1 MSRMKTLVI
10 KNIGFGITATMAL
23 VLFCTAGVSQAGA
36 MVGYE
41 SIDSVHVEAESPESG
56 KEITVGAGIAIVPDY
71 EGSDY
76 YEAAPLL
83 HFRMA
88 WDNGRYLDF
97 TGNSVEFNI
106 MKDSNWSIGP
116 MVGIRGKR
124 DDDVEDNQVS
134 RMEEVDMSVELGGFV
149 AYNLGENFEIGANF
163 VQDVADGH
171 DGYLVGMHVGYA
183 VHRDKTM
190 VALKA
195 STTYVNNDYMEAYF
209 SVNIF
214 NIGDAQLRG
223 YDADEGFKDVGLT
236 GVISYQFNDNWGA
249 TGVLGYTRLIGDAE
263 DSPVVDDRGDANQF
277 LGGIMGIYRF

>member
-1 MSRMKTLVI
+1 MSRMKTLVF
-10 KNIGFGITATMAL
+10 KNIVFGITATVAL
-23 VLFCTAGVSQAGA
+23 ILCTTGVSQAQTLEDIKGI
-36 MVGYE
+36 E
-41 SIDSVHVEAESPESG
+41 SVHIESDPPESG
-56 KEITVGAGIAIVPDY
+56 KQITVGAGIAVVPDY

-76 YEAAPLL
+76 YDAAPLL

-88 WDNGRYLDF
+88 WANGRYLQF
-97 TGNSVEFNI
+97 NGNSVEFNI

-116 MVGIRGKR
+116 MVGVRGKR

-134 RMEEVDMSVELGGFV
+134 RMEEVDTSVELGCFV

-209 SVNIF
+209 SVNHS
-214 NIGDAQLRG
+214 NVGSAQLRG
-223 YDADEGFKDVGLT
+223 YDADKGFKDVGVT
-236 GVISYQFNDNWGA
+236 CVISYQFNDSWGA

-263 DSPVVDDRGDANQF
+263 DSPLVDDRGDANQF

>member
-1 MSRMKTLVI
+1 VSRMKTLVI
-10 KNIGFGITATMAL
+10 KNIGFGITATVAL
-23 VLFCTAGVSQAGA
+23 ILCTTGVSQAQTLEDIKGI
-36 MVGYE
+36 E
-41 SIDSVHVEAESPESG
+41 SVHIESDPPESG
-56 KEITVGAGIAIVPDY
+56 KQITVGAGIAVVPDY

-76 YEAAPLL
+76 YDAVPLL

-88 WDNGRYLDF
+88 WANGRYLQF
-97 TGNSVEFNI
+97 NGNSLEFNI
-106 MKDSNWSIGP
+106 MKDSSWSIGP
-116 MVGIRGKR
+116 MIGVRAKR

-134 RMEEVDMSVELGGFV
+134 RMEEVDTSVELGGFV

-195 STTYVNNDYMEAYF
+195 STTYVNNDYMEGYF
-209 SVNIF
+209 SVNG
-214 NIGDAQLRG
+214 NNVGNSSLDY

-236 GVISYQFNDNWGA
+236 CVISYQFNDNWGA

-263 DSPVVDDRGDANQF
+263 DSPLVDDRGDANQF